1 MVGILLAILVF
12 SLIVFFH
19 ELGHFLLAKKNKIR
33 VDEFSIGMGPKLLSK
48 KIGETVYCIKLLP
61 LGGSCM
67 MGEDT
72 DDMSEGSFNSKSVWG
87 RISVI
92 AAGPIFNFIL
102 AFVFSVVIVGFNG
115 YRPAIIGAVSEGM
128 PAASA
133 GMQAGDKV
141 LKMNGKRVVV
151 WDDVSYYGL
160 FNPGEKVEFLVE
172 RDGQKMTFQVA
183 PALAKNESGQEQ
195 YYYGVVSPLNK
206 KANAWEAVKYGAYD
220 VKLMIE
226 TTLKSLKML
235 FTGQASVKDLSG
247 PVGIVNMTNDT
258 YEQTVEDGGGA
269 MDVFLNML
277 VIGVLLSANLGVMN
291 LLPLPALDG
300 GRLVFLFIEAIRR
313 KRVPPEKEG
322 MVHFVG
328 IILLLALM
336 AFVMFNDIMK
346 LF

>member
-19 ELGHFLLAKKNKIR
+19 ELGHFLLAKKNQIR
-33 VDEFSIGMGPKLLSK
+33 VDEFSIGMGPKLFSK
-48 KIGETVYCIKLLP
+48 QIGETVYCIKLLP

-72 DDMSEGSFNSKSVWG
+72 DDMSEGSFNSKSVWA

-102 AFVFSVVIVGFNG
+102 AFVFSLIIVGISG
-115 YRPAIIGAVSEGM
+115 YRPPVVGSVDPGSVAET
-128 PAASA
+128 A
-133 GMQAGDKV
+133 GFQAGDKI
-141 LKMNGKRVVV
+141 LEMNGKNIVV
-151 WDDVSYYGL
+151 WDDVSYYSV
-160 FNPGEKVEFLVE
+160 FHPEETVEFRVE
-172 RDGQKMTFQVA
+172 RDGTVLEETITAKPAWSEEQGRYLYGFQS
-183 PALAKNESGQEQ
+183 LE
-195 YYYGVVSPLNK
+195 YNK
-206 KANAWEAVKYGAYD
+206 KTNVWETIKYGAYD

-235 FTGQASVKDLSG
+235 FNGRASVKDLSG
-247 PVGIVNMTNDT
+247 PVGIVDMTSDT
-258 YEQTVEDGGGA
+258 YNTAKEYGGLS
-269 MDVFLNML
+269 VFLSML
-277 VIGVLLSANLGVMN
+277 SIGVLLSANLGVMN

-322 MVHFVG
+322 VVHMIG

-336 AFVMFNDIMK
+336 VFVMFNDIMK